1 MCYAR
6 VCICC
11 RTTADIPVS
20 MLNLST
26 DPPTAPPEVT
36 AAPEDGIAD
45 VTQLEDDICQ
55 LLADALHLHERVE
68 NGVLVV
74 KIQQKRFSFA
84 QLTFDRKP
92 QVKYELAS

>member
-1 MCYAR
+1 MLGY
-6 VCICC
+6 
-11 RTTADIPVS
+11 VS
-20 MLNLST
+20 VVGQQ
-26 DPPTAPPEVT
+26 PTSQSPCSLYQQTLQQRPRKLQQH
-36 AAPEDGIAD
+36 PEDGIAD